1 MVFFAIQSDTERY
14 SPSSSSDPSCLT
26 WTMSRKLSLSVHPVG
41 CIECWPNRHSRKNR
55 LPKGGFFCL
64 RFSYRDGS
72 KLDRK
77 APHAQPLG
85 KATNSRQAGPRA
97 DNFAT

>member
-1 MVFFAIQSDTERY
+1 MVFFAIQGDTERY

-55 LPKGGFFCL
+55 LPKGGFFL
-64 RFSYRDGS
+64 PDTPEGPVPPY
-72 KLDRK
+72 
-77 APHAQPLG
+77 
-85 KATNSRQAGPRA
+85 SRMRLL
-97 DNFAT
+97 